1 VNLQNAELDKLFL
14 KWRKFFKKCLQK
26 RRRKLNISWKPLRI
40 SVFLL
45 VLFIA
50 KSGFL
55 QANEIKLGLHGGL
68 SIPNIK
74 GNTEQSKG
82 FSSRLGPN
90 FGLFGELIMSN
101 HFSLVM
107 EVNYASQGGK
117 RNGLQPITNL
127 PSDLQLPLG
136 MTLYANF
143 HNETI
148 LDYIEIP
155 VVARL
160 GYGRQLRVFV
170 NAGPYIGFLV
180 RAKTITSG
188 TSTVYL
194 DPAGTQLFLLPPDYQ
209 PLMLS
214 FDATTS
220 VREDVRSTNLGIVGG
235 GGLLYP
241 LGSGSVILEAHFS
254 LGLSN
259 VQRNVETGGK
269 NHTGAVVITVGYALP
284 I

>member
-1 VNLQNAELDKLFL
+1 LNNN
-14 KWRKFFKKCLQK
+14 RKSFRVFA
-26 RRRKLNISWKPLRI
+26 
-40 SVFLL
+40 FLL
-45 VLFIA
+45 VLFLA
-50 KSGFL
+50 ASGFL

-90 FGLFGELIMSN
+90 FGLFAELIVSN

-107 EVNYASQGGK
+107 DVDYASQGGK

-127 PSDLQLPLG
+127 PPDLQLPPD

-155 VVARL
+155 LVARL
-160 GYGRQLRVFV
+160 SYGRQLRVFV

-188 TSTVYL
+188 TSTVYV
-194 DPAGTQLFLLPPDYQ
+194 DPAGTQPLLLPPDYQ

-220 VREDVRSTNLGIVGG
+220 IREDVRSTNLGITGG
-235 GGLLYP
+235 GGVLYP
-241 LGSGSVILEAHFS
+241 LGSGSLILETHFS
-254 LGLSN
+254 FGLSN

-269 NHTGAVVITVGYALP
+269 NLTGAVVITVGYALP